1 MDRLGGQVV
10 AAKRYG
16 TLNVVNQSHREDK
29 KMIRGDKELIVVG
42 DRVLI
47 RLEEAN
53 DRTAVGL
60 YLPATAL
67 DKENVQ
73 TGIVEEVGPG
83 IPLPPKPD
91 DDDVPWNE
99 ASGEQMRY
107 IPLQAQKG
115 DQVIFLRKDAIE
127 ITFERDKYMVAPYVA
142 ILALIRSTGLLNADD
157 VLEGDGL

>member
-1 MDRLGGQVV
+1 
-10 AAKRYG
+10 
-16 TLNVVNQSHREDK
+16 
-29 KMIRGDKELIVVG
+29 MIRGDKELMVVG

-60 YLPATAL
+60 YLPASAL

-73 TGIVEEVGPG
+73 TGIIEEVGPG

-91 DDDVPWNE
+91 DNDVPWNE
-99 ASGEQMRY
+99 ETGEQMRY

-115 DQVIFLRKDAIE
+115 DQVIFLRKDGIE
-127 ITFERDKYMVAPYVA
+127 ITFEGDKYMVAPHTA
-142 ILALIRSTGLLNADD
+142 ILALIRPTGLLNSEDILKGDD
-157 VLEGDGL
+157 L